1 MRVNKF
7 LSVLGLIFVTGALAV
22 HAQPAAVQQFQ
33 NTRLDESMPAFSA
46 LNPGTNAP
54 ELYAGENADVGP
66 QHILR
71 LVPRHKYFN
80 LLFDTQVFYTDNANF
95 AGSRDQIGSMI
106 FVNTLQAIITP
117 PDLTV
122 GDGKIS
128 TSVGAASQWYNY
140 INQRMTPLSFDAIT
154 LFVGAKYHH
163 GLWVVSLDDSLTRL
177 MNQSDYYWT
186 YQETLPALT
195 IQRFLPLNRALLLTL
210 ANQLDYHF
218 TGQPSKPGT
227 FDEINNRFDDT
238 VSVTLSWKIT
248 PQLVLQP
255 AYRFTFTNYRYNTLH
270 NADRND
276 YLNSVGAA
284 LVYTCSPN
292 FSIRTYFNYSAK
304 CSNDHYVPAY
314 HELDGGAGMSL
325 NLIF

>member
-1 MRVNKF
+1 MRLNKF
-7 LSVLGLIFVTGALAV
+7 LSVLGLLLVTAALV

-33 NTRLDESMPAFSA
+33 NTRLDESMPAYSA
-46 LNPGTNAP
+46 FAPGTNAP
-54 ELYAGENADVGP
+54 ELFAGENADVGP

-80 LLFDTQVFYTDNANF
+80 ILFDTQVFYTDNANF

-117 PDLTV
+117 PDFNI
-122 GDGKIS
+122 GDGRIS

-140 INQRMTPLSFDAIT
+140 INPRMTPLSFDALT
-154 LFVGAKYHH
+154 LFAGVKYHY
-163 GLWVVSLDDSLTRL
+163 GKWVVSLDDSVTRL

-195 IQRFLPLNRALLLTL
+195 IQRFIPLNRVLLLTL

-227 FDEINNRFDDT
+227 FGEINNRFDDT
-238 VSVTLSWKIT
+238 LSATLSWKVT
-248 PQLVLQP
+248 EHLVFQP

-284 LVYTCSPN
+284 LVYTCN
-292 FSIRTYFNYSAK
+292 AHFNLRGYFNYSAK
-304 CSNDHYVPAY
+304 CSNDRYVPAY
-314 HELDGGAGMSL
+314 HELDGGVGMAL